1 MAEKLNPPGKDP
13 GESQTRRGED
23 MADDDGKDAGRKDTG
38 TEGATD
44 RPTGTSTA
52 RDFTGID
59 PQDPIG
65 DEGPDAS
72 KGGDPPDR

>member
-1 MAEKLNPPGKDP
+1 MRHNDSPPEDP

-23 MADDDGKDAGRKDTG
+23 VQDDDGKEAGRKDTG
-38 TEGATD
+38 SEGATD

-52 RDFTGID
+52 RDFTGIN

-65 DEGPDAS
+65 EDGPDAS